1 MVGEDDQQIKFQ
13 NENLKEIL
21 KFQRIK
27 RPNLCMFVCARV
39 CISYII
45 PFSFSQ
51 SMKWSP
57 GKDQNSQ
64 AHFS

>member
-51 SMKWSP
+51 SMK
-57 GKDQNSQ
+57 
-64 AHFS
+64 